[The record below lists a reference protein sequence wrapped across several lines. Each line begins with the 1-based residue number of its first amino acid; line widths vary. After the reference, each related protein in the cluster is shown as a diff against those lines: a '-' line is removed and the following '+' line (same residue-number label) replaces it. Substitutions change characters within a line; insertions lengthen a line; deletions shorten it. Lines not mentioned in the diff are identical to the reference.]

1 MTIDIIPFFEQKEYT
16 EFEKDYDL
24 TVLIDVY
31 RATSSMIVAAH
42 GEATEIF
49 ALDSLEKM
57 FEEKKKDKT
66 CILCGERNSL
76 KPDGFDFGNSPLKLV
91 YADLKDKKVFI
102 STSNG
107 TRALNAFKK
116 NTKKIIAA
124 SFLNLSQTVS
134 YMIQNNF
141 KTILI
146 LCAGSWGKF
155 SLEDYLCA
163 CIIISRLESK
173 IKNRDDTKR
182 LAIMTGKY
190 FDSHQEELF
199 DTLKNTDHALT
210 LQRLNKTDDV
220 DFIIALI
227 DAFSV
232 IPEVKS

>member
-1 MTIDIIPFFEQKEYT
+1 M
-16 EFEKDYDL
+16 
-24 TVLIDVY
+24 V
-31 RATSSMIVAAH
+31 VAAH

-49 ALDSLEKM
+49 ALDSLERM

-76 KPDGFDFGNSPLKLV
+76 KPDGFDFGNSPLKLMK
-91 YADLKDKKVFI
+91 ADLKDKKVLI

-116 NTKKIIAA
+116 NTKKFIAA

-141 KTILI
+141 KNILI

-163 CIIISRLESK
+163 CVIVSRLEKK
-173 IKNRDDTKR
+173 IKNLEDTKR
-182 LAIMTGKY
+182 LAITIGNY
-190 FDSHQEELF
+190 FDSHKEELF
-199 DTLKNTDHALT
+199 KTLKHTDHALT
-210 LQRLNKTDDV
+210 LQRINKSDDV
-220 DFIIALI
+220 DFIISLI
-227 DAFSV
+227 DAFSE
-232 IPEVKS
+232 IPEIKT